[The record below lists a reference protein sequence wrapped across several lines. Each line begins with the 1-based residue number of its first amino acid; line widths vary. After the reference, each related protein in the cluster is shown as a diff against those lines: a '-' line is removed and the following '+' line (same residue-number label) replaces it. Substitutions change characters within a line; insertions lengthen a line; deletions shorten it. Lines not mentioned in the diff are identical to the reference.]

1 MWRLACQ
8 DQAMPRSS
16 SVKNDSPFLDTD
28 ARAVLRERKRD
39 AILVAAVRMFNERG
53 YHATSLDDVAAQLGV
68 SKPLVYHYL
77 GNKEQVLLRCMARGL
92 QELQEAFA
100 IARTASGSGLDRLR
114 RYLVGYA
121 EVNMTDFGRC
131 VIRTGD
137 EVLSPESRAAFRAD
151 KRKVDGE
158 MRALV
163 AEAMAD
169 GSAQQGDVRLATF
182 AIAGALNWPA
192 RWHQEDGSQ
201 TVREIAEE
209 LAQFLVDGLRPRG

>member
-1 MWRLACQ
+1 
-8 DQAMPRSS
+8 MPRSL
-16 SVKNDSPFLDTD
+16 KHPQKDDSPFLDTA
-28 ARAVLRERKRD
+28 ARAVLRARKRD

-100 IARTASGSGLDRLR
+100 VARTTSGSGLDRLR
-114 RYLVGYA
+114 LYLVGYA
-121 EVNMTDFGRC
+121 EIIMMDFGRC

-137 EVLSPESRAAFRAD
+137 EVLSPEGRAAFRAD
-151 KRKVDGE
+151 KRKVDAQL
-158 MRALV
+158 RALI

-169 GSAQQGDVRLATF
+169 GSAQPGDVRFATLA
-182 AIAGALNWPA
+182 ISGALNWSA
-192 RWHQEDGSQ
+192 RWHREDGAQ
-201 TVREIAEE
+201 TTREVAEE
-209 LAQFLVDGLRPRG
+209 LARFLVEGLQPRR

>member
-1 MWRLACQ
+1 
-8 DQAMPRSS
+8 MPK
-16 SVKNDSPFLDTD
+16 VKSDDSPFLDND

-68 SKPLVYHYL
+68 SKPVVYHYL

-92 QELQEAFA
+92 EELQEAFGV
-100 IARTASGSGLDRLR
+100 ARAEPGSGLDRLR

-151 KRKVDGE
+151 KRKIDGQL
-158 MRALV
+158 RLLV
-163 AEAMAD
+163 TEAMED
-169 GSAQQGDVRLATF
+169 GSASVADVRFATF
-182 AIAGALNWPA
+182 AMAGALNWPA
-192 RWHQEDGSQ
+192 RWHREDGAQS
-201 TVREIAEE
+201 VRQVAEE
-209 LAQFLVDGLRPRG
+209 LAAFLVEGLRPR

>member
-1 MWRLACQ
+1 
-8 DQAMPRSS
+8 MPRTSKS
-16 SVKNDSPFLDTD
+16 PLNDDSPFLDTD

-92 QELQEAFA
+92 QELQEAFGV
-100 IARTASGSGLDRLR
+100 ARAVQGTGLDRLR
-114 RYLVGYA
+114 RYLIGYVG
-121 EVNMTDFGRC
+121 VIMTDFGRC

-137 EVLSPESRAAFRAD
+137 EVLSPESRAVFRAD
-151 KRKVDGE
+151 KRKIDGHL
-158 MRALV
+158 RTLV
-163 AEAMAD
+163 AEAMSD
-169 GSAQQGDVRLATF
+169 GSATPGDARLATF

-192 RWHQEDGSQ
+192 RWHREDGAQS
-201 TVREIAEE
+201 TGEIAEE
-209 LAQFLVDGLRPRG
+209 LARFLVEGLRPRA